1 MILRTQNLL
10 TFYVQEHRR
19 AGDLVVVGW
28 DPVAHPAAVV
38 TPGGLLDSLQ
48 DENVRIVD
56 ARKEVPRAAV
66 IVPVQFQ
73 DFSLEKKLHFLILHF
88 RPFQR

>member
-48 DENVRIVD
+48 DENVGIVD

-66 IVPVQFQ
+66 IVPVQF
-73 DFSLEKKLHFLILHF
+73 
-88 RPFQR
+88 